1 MKACETIFSRTCSFV
16 SKYNPALLTHA
27 VPYLLILPDLKN
39 PKTNRKNAG
48 FTDEERSGMTELLG
62 DGFVD
67 TYRHKNPDKAG
78 AYTFWT
84 YMMNS
89 RAKNTGWLVSKLP
102 FNVTLRFDLIETD
115 RERN

>member
-1 MKACETIFSRTCSFV
+1 MVDNYSLENKNWTIISD
-16 SKYNPALLTHA
+16 LT
-27 VPYLLILPDLKN
+27 N

-48 FTDEERSGMTELLG
+48 FTDEERAGMTDLLG

-67 TYRHKNPDKAG
+67 TYRHLYPDKTG

-89 RAKNTGWLVSKLP
+89 RAKNVGW
-102 FNVTLRFDLIETD
+102 
-115 RERN
+115 